1 MRAISIDRT
10 APPSYGL
17 GGDTETFLAILL
29 ELPGEYEAM
38 VLQVRKL
45 ASPHDLRVH
54 HGPSYEVSV
63 LIDRHKLVPQ
73 ELLKDREFSIKYR
86 KTRIEEDG
94 HLYQLLLGKKRV
106 REDKYR
112 EELYFTKDGVPVEN
126 IQRDMLR
133 VYKKK
138 SKVPMRSTNL

>member
-1 MRAISIDRT
+1 M
-10 APPSYGL
+10 
-17 GGDTETFLAILL
+17 
-29 ELPGEYEAM
+29 
-38 VLQVRKL
+38 
-45 ASPHDLRVH
+45 
-54 HGPSYEVSV
+54 